1 LPRCAQVR
9 QAGLIH
15 LIEGPPCLLESEVKR
30 YKAENS
36 RLESDFAAYTKE
48 LHNARGI
55 IANQG
60 DDLLV
65 TELQIETL
73 QVQLSFGSSA
83 IQDGG
88 LR

>member
-1 LPRCAQVR
+1 
-9 QAGLIH
+9 
-15 LIEGPPCLLESEVKR
+15 VKR

-48 LHNARGI
+48 HHNTRGI

-65 TELQIETL
+65 TGLQIETL
-73 QVQLSFGSSA
+73 QARLNLVRRLFK
-83 IQDGG
+83 DGKM
-88 LR
+88 